1 MRAVRVL
8 VTAGRT
14 TFPPAWRE
22 ADLILSWEGARAN
35 LSRNF
40 QELLRWQRREL
51 ASQMADLLDIA
62 SAIYAADIG
71 LPRGRQEQWVR
82 QIHMFLPVRDLAFWQ
97 ARADALGYLLYVLTR
112 DHYVF
117 EFVAREREEEACLS
131 RAEEAHF
138 AADCVCLLSGGVDS
152 LAGALML
159 LHTGRKP
166 MFVCHQSGNPTIR
179 AAQHYVLQS
188 LHGLAAGQFGSA
200 TLRLQVRGQSGHF
213 PAPAQREPS
222 QRARGFL
229 FMSLALAAAAGLGV
243 SEAYMYENGILT
255 LAVPLSSARIGGLST
270 RSTHPKI
277 MALMNRLAADMGL
290 GVELLNPFMYQT
302 KAEIIRDI
310 LRPRLSPSVI
320 QKTVSCWAAGRA
332 SRPCGG
338 CVACLIRR
346 LAMLAAGLPDEAYE
360 IDVLAEPQ
368 RYRGT
373 EAYANLVDLLGL
385 SGEYLA
391 RPDAELLKLS
401 PELVDCAS
409 YGVSLTDALAMYRRF
424 AQEVH
429 SVVQAHFPQ
438 AAQLFRA

>member
-1 MRAVRVL
+1 M
-8 VTAGRT
+8 
-14 TFPPAWRE
+14 
-22 ADLILSWEGARAN
+22 ILSWEGPHAN
-35 LSRNF
+35 LSRNL
-40 QELLRWQRREL
+40 QELQRWQKREL
-51 ASQMADLLDIA
+51 PTPLADLVDIA

-82 QIHMFLPVRDLAFWQ
+82 HIHMLLPVRDPAFWQ
-97 ARADALGYLLYVLTR
+97 AHADALGYLLYVLTR
-112 DHYVF
+112 DNYVF
-117 EFVAREREEEACLS
+117 EFVAREEEEEACAVRGEKAS
-131 RAEEAHF
+131 F

-152 LAGALML
+152 FAGAVML
-159 LHTGRKP
+159 LHTGRRP
-166 MFVCHQSGNPTIR
+166 VFVCHQSGNPTVR

-188 LHGLAAGQFGSA
+188 LQGLAAGQFVSA
-200 TLRLQVRGQSGHF
+200 TVRLQVRGRSGHF
-213 PAPAQREPS
+213 PEPAQREPS

-243 SEAYMYENGILT
+243 AEAYMYENGILT

-270 RSTHPKI
+270 RSTHPKV
-277 MALMNRLAADMGL
+277 MALMNRLAADMGA
-290 GVELLNPFMYQT
+290 GAELLNPFMYQT

-310 LRPRLSPSVI
+310 LRPRMSPSVI
-320 QKTVSCWAAGRA
+320 PKTESCWAAGRA

-360 IDVLAEPQ
+360 IDVLADPQ

-385 SGEYLA
+385 SAEYLA
-391 RPDAELLKLS
+391 RPDAELLRLS

-438 AAQLFRA
+438 AAQLFRT